1 MITTIILS
9 GRNYK
14 IDLAAPI
21 SIGITVKPGKN
32 NVNAF
37 YAQNPHAEP
46 VVAGSFIGSTE
57 EGGPVNFFNLSIN
70 PHGNGTHT
78 ECVGH
83 IAKEKYFV
91 TECFDKHFF
100 LCELISIKPMKETNG
115 DMVIYR
121 EQLKTHLKHQNTEAV
136 VIRTLPNDKL
146 KTVAKYSGHNPAYLH
161 YEATAFLAE
170 NNVQHLLLDLPSVD
184 REEDEGKL
192 LAHKAFWHYPENPRT
207 KATIT
212 ELIYVP
218 EEIQDGLYFISI
230 QPAPIEMDAAT
241 SNPVLYK
248 ILA

>member
-1 MITTIILS
+1 MITTINLS
-9 GRNYK
+9 GKSYK

-21 SIGITVKPGKN
+21 SIAISVKPGKN

-37 YAQNPHAEP
+37 YAPNPHAEP
-46 VVAGSFIGSTE
+46 VVAGNFIGSTE
-57 EGGPVNFFNLSIN
+57 HGGPVNFFNLSIN

-83 IAKEKYFV
+83 IAQEKYFI
-91 TECFDKHFF
+91 TDSFNKHFF
-100 LCELISIKPMKETNG
+100 LCELISIKPMKEPNG
-115 DMVIYR
+115 DLVIHR
-121 EQLKTHLKHQNTEAV
+121 EQIKTQIKHTGIEAV
-136 VIRTLPNDKL
+136 AIRTLPNDKL
-146 KTVAKYSGHNPAYLH
+146 KTVAKYSGHNPAYL
-161 YEATAFLAE
+161 YSEAAAYLAE
-170 NNVQHLLLDLPSVD
+170 LNVEHLLLDLPSVD
-184 REEDEGKL
+184 KEEDEGKL
-192 LAHKAFWHYPENPRT
+192 LAHKAFWRYPESPRT

-218 EEIQDGLYFISI
+218 EEVQDGLYFINL